1 VTEKEAIETLQEL
14 SLERCEAFGFDCGNC
29 DKCEVTIAYDMAIK
43 ALEKQI
49 PKKHFKNECE
59 CIVDYEMLYT
69 AINNKCKSKNCYCHN
84 EYRIVLRNNYP
95 TVCINRKRYYV
106 HILIG
111 EFIYGRIRKGYV
123 IHHKDKNKLNAMSDN
138 LELMTNRK
146 HIKFHGEERKG
157 IDYRSENGK
166 RNSINAAVQARRR
179 NDVTT
184 EKVRELKNKG
194 LTINEIAEELNC
206 GINTVNR
213 RLGMKDY

>member
-1 VTEKEAIETLQEL
+1 MTEKEAIKILQEL
-14 SLERCEAFGFDCGNC
+14 SLERCETFGFDCGNC

-166 RNSINAAVQARRR
+166 RNNINAAVQARRR